1 MEISPDAG
9 YTKNE
14 NLSAIANLALE
25 WSVPYVPGLR
35 LKALGNYR
43 INNDKSKSWKKSP
56 LAYDWDGNPNDPG
69 KPSLSKSYSNW
80 SSYTVQGFANYD
92 RTFNRYTQ
100 SAPQPVSKPINSL
113 KTMPRYPAKNICW
126 T

>member
-92 RTFNRYTQ
+92 GLLM
-100 SAPQPVSKPINSL
+100 SARSFLPK
-113 KTMPRYPAKNICW
+113 
-126 T
+126 

>member
-1 MEISPDAG
+1 MPNRETAIITPGEHIQNKAPWEIAYNPNGQIFNTPDNPLMEISPDAG

-56 LAYDWDGNPNDPG
+56 LAYDWMATPTIP
-69 KPSLSKSYSNW
+69 
-80 SSYTVQGFANYD
+80 AN
-92 RTFNRYTQ
+92 
-100 SAPQPVSKPINSL
+100 L
-113 KTMPRYPAKNICW
+113 H
-126 T
+126 

>member
-43 INNDKSKSWKKSP
+43 INNDKSKV
-56 LAYDWDGNPNDPG
+56 G
-69 KPSLSKSYSNW
+69 KNHL
-80 SSYTVQGFANYD
+80 
-92 RTFNRYTQ
+92 
-100 SAPQPVSKPINSL
+100 
-113 KTMPRYPAKNICW
+113 
-126 T
+126 